1 MIANLSA
8 YIQFLAAI
16 YVTICIDSLICR
28 RFWSPDYYNLV
39 TAKLSLFANTISTPK
54 RNKLEEQIREKEHIL
69 DSRSRKRGAIM
80 LTYCLLLLWYIGFE
94 KTCTGDMLII
104 RNIPL
109 AALCLLTV
117 ICLLCCKWLSARWRY
132 TLAACFALFLSFAIL
147 VLYVQNFAIPVVK
160 LWWLVYTKRVI
171 SILILLPIFYQLYVN
186 WLYSKAYILYLNH
199 NIDDEY
205 GRYSSSKKGFEE
217 KNEQL
222 VDPSYDSAFRKILLN
237 KMEGDNAMTELNN
250 LLYEHLK
257 ECCSPPNPYQI
268 IKNWWSCKEDDNVIS
283 PSISANDSNTDIVS
297 DDVIE
302 PFRKNEA
309 VEFPSIIVEK
319 YKKYKETK
327 PAPKLTDFCVQE
339 QIEEETFRSYHN
351 LQKSMELQNVGL
363 RGRKKNKKK

>member
-39 TAKLSLFANTISTPK
+39 TTKLSLFANTISTPK
-54 RNKLEEQIREKEHIL
+54 RKKLEEKIREKEHVL

-94 KTCTGDMLII
+94 RTSTGDMLII
-104 RNIPL
+104 GNIPL
-109 AALCLLTV
+109 AVLCVLTV
-117 ICLLCCKWLSARWRY
+117 ISLLCCKWLSNRWRY
-132 TLAACFALFLSFAIL
+132 TLASCFLLSLFFTIL
-147 VLYVQNFAIPVVK
+147 VLYAPTFTISVDKF
-160 LWWLVYTKRVI
+160 WWLIYTKRVI
-171 SILILLPIFYQLYVN
+171 SILILFPIFYQLYVN

-199 NIDDEY
+199 NIDEEY
-205 GRYSSSKKGFEE
+205 VRYTSSKKGFEE
-217 KNEQL
+217 KNEEL

-257 ECCSPPNPYQI
+257 KSCSPPNPYQI
-268 IKNWWSCKEDDNVIS
+268 IINWWHCKDDNNVTS
-283 PSISANDSNTDIVS
+283 SSISDNENNAEIAS
-297 DDVIE
+297 DDVIK
-302 PFRKNEA
+302 PSRKA
-309 VEFPSIIVEK
+309 DSVDFPPIIVEK

-327 PAPKLTDFCVQE
+327 PAPKLSDFCAQE
-339 QIEEETFRSYHN
+339 KIDEDTFRSYHN

-363 RGRKKNKKK
+363 RGKKKGKKR

>member
-8 YIQFLAAI
+8 YIQFIAAI

-54 RNKLEEQIREKEHIL
+54 RKKLEEQIREKEHVL

-94 KTCTGDMLII
+94 KTVTGDMQII

-109 AALCLLTV
+109 AALCLLTL
-117 ICLLCCKWLSARWRY
+117 ICLFCCKWLSTRWRY
-132 TLAACFALFLSFAIL
+132 TLAACFSMFLSFAFL
-147 VLYVQNFAIPVVK
+147 VLYAPYLTISVDN
-160 LWWLVYTKRVI
+160 LWWLMYTKRAI
-171 SILILLPIFYQLYVN
+171 SILILIPIFYQLYVN

-205 GRYSSSKKGFEE
+205 VRYTSSKKGFEE
-217 KNEQL
+217 KNEKL
-222 VDPSYDSAFRKILLN
+222 VDSSYDSAFRKILLN

-257 ECCSPPNPYQI
+257 KSCSPPNPYQI
-268 IKNWWSCKEDDNVIS
+268 IRNWWKCKEDHNVIS
-283 PSISANDSNTDIVS
+283 SSPGDNDNNTDIVS
-297 DDVIE
+297 DDVIK
-302 PFRKNEA
+302 PSRK
-309 VEFPSIIVEK
+309 VESVDFPAIIVEK

-327 PAPKLTDFCVQE
+327 PAPKLTDFCVRE
-339 QIEEETFRSYHN
+339 QIDVETFRSYHN

-363 RGRKKNKKK
+363 RGKKGKKK